1 MKKIN
6 LLAVLV
12 AGVFVAACNGGGSSN
27 NSGGGGGGTSDACA
41 NGATTCGAPAASA
54 TYNQPIQSGGSLL
67 STTDLYVSTGS
78 TDIPL
83 SFSVSNITQDTVVTF
98 TVAPLSTSTSMNKLQ
113 DATALPILS
122 SDFCTFNAASPQA
135 CNLNANFLG
144 ASNGVYTITPSVGGQ
159 AMPPITI
166 TSMAAS
172 SFTLPLGTYS
182 YAGQSLGVVSNSPGV
197 IDHCYVSDV
206 PQGTIFVNNST
217 GGYFCGNN
225 QCFPATGI
233 VEHTRFP
240 TVSLPS
246 GVINVPATVD
256 LPAYSQYLTNAG
268 WNNNV
273 FSSTYSN
280 SPAQCSGLFATSTMT
295 LQSSSTV
302 LPYPTPAPTPM
313 PTPTPLPGLAISE
326 NTNECTYDGYQAT
339 WTNTPITFT
348 INGAIIGHQYL
359 IMAKRTWGVEE
370 HNTPITLDI
379 IADSNVVNLVGTC
392 EYLQTPVIDPWID
405 YPVGVTTASTSAFA
419 ADITAT
425 QQIGSLVTSNNSVT
439 YTVNFIRR

>member
-206 PQGTIFVNNST
+206 PQGTVFVNNST

-326 NTNECTYDGYQAT
+326 NTNECTYDVSGYSPGSVI
-339 WTNTPITFT
+339 NTPITFT

-359 IMAKRTWGVEE
+359 IMAKKTWGDLG
-370 HNTPITLDI
+370 NSPITSDV
-379 IADSNVVNLVGTC
+379 IASSSVVNLVGTC
-392 EYLQTPVIDPWID
+392 DYLQFPVVEPGGTSSI
-405 YPVGVTTASTSAFA
+405 TASTSAFA
-419 ADITAT
+419 VDITAT
-425 QQIGSLVTSNNSVT
+425 GQDGSLATSNNSVT
-439 YTVNFIRR
+439 YTVNYVY

>member
-6 LLAVLV
+6 LLAVVV
-12 AGVFVAACNGGGSSN
+12 AGVFAVACNGGSS
-27 NSGGGGGGTSDACA
+27 SGGGSTTTDACS
-41 NGATTCGAPAASA
+41 NGAATCGAPAAPV
-54 TYNQPIQSGGSLL
+54 TYNQQIQSGGSLL

-98 TVAPLSTSTSMNKLQ
+98 TVAQSSTSASTNKLQ
-113 DATALPILS
+113 ANTLPVLS
-122 SDFCTFNAASPQA
+122 SNSCTFNAASSQA

-144 ASNGVYTITPSVGGQ
+144 TSNGVYTITPSIGGQ
-159 AMPPITI
+159 AMTPITI

-182 YAGQSLGVVSNSPGV
+182 YAGQLLGVVSNSPGV

-217 GGYFCGNN
+217 GGFFCGNN

-326 NTNECTYDGYQAT
+326 NTNECTYDVSGYSPGSVI
-339 WTNTPITFT
+339 NTPITFT

-359 IMAKRTWGVEE
+359 IMAKRTWGSLG
-370 HNTPITLDI
+370 NAPITLDV
-379 IADSNVVNLVGTC
+379 IADSSVVTLVGTC
-392 EYLQTPVIDPWID
+392 EYLQTPVIDINNL
-405 YPVGVTTASTSAFA
+405 VSTTASTSAFA
-419 ADITAT
+419 ADMTAT

-439 YTVNFIRR
+439 YTVNFIY